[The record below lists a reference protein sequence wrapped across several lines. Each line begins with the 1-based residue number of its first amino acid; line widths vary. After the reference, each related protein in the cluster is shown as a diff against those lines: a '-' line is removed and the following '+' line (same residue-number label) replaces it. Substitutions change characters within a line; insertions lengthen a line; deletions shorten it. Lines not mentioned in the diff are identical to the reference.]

1 MQQVKFNKQMQQQYN
16 YYKHKL
22 ETDPIKSLYKAYQKP
37 SYYKVRAFENC
48 MRILTQYNGFNFT
61 ILGAN
66 CQTFSVGFECI
77 IDNKLHFVWIT
88 PYNHRICCVKE

>member
-16 YYKHKL
+16 YYKHKFN
-22 ETDPIKSLYKAYQKP
+22 TNPIQSIYKAYNKP
-37 SYYKVRAFENC
+37 SYYKVQAFNDC
-48 MRILTQYNGFNFT
+48 IRIYEKYNGFNFT

-66 CQTFSVGFECI
+66 CHTFSIGFECT

-88 PYNHRICCVKE
+88 PYNHRICCVEE

>member
-1 MQQVKFNKQMQQQYN
+1 MQEVKFNKQMQQQYN

-22 ETDPIKSLYKAYQKP
+22 NTNPIQSIYKAYQKP

-48 MRILTQYNGFNFT
+48 LKLYNEYNGFNFT

-88 PYNHRICCVKE
+88 PYNHRICCVE